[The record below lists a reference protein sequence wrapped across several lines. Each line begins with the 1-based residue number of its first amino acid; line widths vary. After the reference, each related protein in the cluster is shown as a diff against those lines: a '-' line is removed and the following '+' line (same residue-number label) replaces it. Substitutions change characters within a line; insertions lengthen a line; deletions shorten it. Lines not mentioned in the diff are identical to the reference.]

1 MSVVAARTAHADTRM
16 IAADVTWPVR
26 AARRRLRRSAVRR
39 TTTSAGRSRASPLSS
54 GLSVR
59 LIGNAGGGVEGER
72 KEVGDALS

>member
-1 MSVVAARTAHADTRM
+1 
-16 IAADVTWPVR
+16 
-26 AARRRLRRSAVRR
+26 VRR
-39 TTTSAGRSRASPLSS
+39 TTRSAGRSRASPLSS